1 MVGKEKK
8 FKITLAIAKKAAKV
22 IKSEVKLVTTDPR
35 ENYILKRLVLR
46 WLYHNDA
53 DFS

>member
-1 MVGKEKK
+1 MDKEKK
-8 FKITLAIAKKAAKV
+8 LKITLAIAKKAAKV
-22 IKSEVKLVTTDPR
+22 IKSEVKLITTDSR
-35 ENYILKRLVLR
+35 ENYRLKRLVLR